1 VHEGDGVIVSS
12 SGFPFALSPA
22 AAAALPSWPEIVAWL
37 SGQDRRHAVDVLRAA
52 RRPFVQ
58 PRCGV
63 GDHDQM
69 LALLGTLNEAGPG
82 VLSVTIDSHT
92 RIGHFDTAARVL
104 RDRPADLNGYPL
116 PAHGWARGRELAA
129 SVGVPLEVRHGS
141 PEARDLFGYTL
152 AAGITSFEGGGI
164 GYNLPYCKD
173 IPLRDSLESWREID
187 AACGQLTADGVIVDR
202 EFFGTLTGVLMP
214 PSISLACALL
224 EARLAADAG
233 VRCLSIAY
241 PQGGEVYQDVAALR
255 AITVLAERYLPAHVE
270 VYPVLH
276 EFMGVFPACP
286 GCAEA
291 LILFGGLTARLGGA
305 TKVISKTVQEASG
318 IPDATVN
325 ARGIRSAQLG
335 ISPLLDFVELDEGRV
350 AEECEWIRREVIELI
365 DPVLEAGDPISR
377 IVIAFARGS
386 LDVPFS
392 ASVHAKSSIVPGR
405 DGRGAVRFR
414 DVGDLPFSAAVRRH
428 NDACLRQRRH
438 DQDVDL
444 LRILTADINHF
455 AAGRSCERCVRA
467 DLFPSTA
474 ESTVRT

>member
-1 VHEGDGVIVSS
+1 MSGA
-12 SGFPFALSPA
+12 GFPFVLSPA
-22 AAAALPSWPEIVAWL
+22 AAAALPSWPEVMSWL
-37 SGQDRRHAVDVLRAA
+37 RAPDRRHAVDVLRAA

-69 LALLGTLNEAGPG
+69 LALLGTLNEAAPG
-82 VLSVTIDSHT
+82 LLSVTIDSHT

-104 RDRPADLNGYPL
+104 RERPADLNGYPL

-129 SVGVPLEVRHGS
+129 SVDVPLEVRHGS

-173 IPLRDSLESWREID
+173 VPLRDSLESWREID
-187 AACGQLTADGVIVDR
+187 AACGQLSADGVIVDR

-241 PQGGEVYQDVAALR
+241 PQAGEIYQDVAALR
-255 AITVLAERYLPAHVE
+255 AITMLARRYLPADAE

-286 GCAEA
+286 SCAEA
-291 LILFGGLTARLGGA
+291 LILLGGLTARLGGA

-318 IPDATVN
+318 IPDPAVN
-325 ARGIRSAQLG
+325 ARGIRTAQLG
-335 ISPLLDFVELDEGRV
+335 ISPLLDFADLDEGRID
-350 AEECEWIRREVIELI
+350 EECEWIRREVTELI

-377 IVIAFARGS
+377 IVVAFACGA

-392 ASVHAKSSIVPGR
+392 ASVHARSAIVPGR
-405 DGRGAVRFR
+405 DGGGAVRFR
-414 DVGDLPFSAAVRRH
+414 DVAGLPFSAAVRRR
-428 NDACLRQRRH
+428 NDHCLRQAEP
-438 DQDVDL
+438 DGDL
-444 LRILTADINHF
+444 LRTLTAEINYF
-455 AAGRSCERCVRA
+455 AAGRSCERCAAQRPLA
-467 DLFPSTA
+467 HSEKPTM
-474 ESTVRT
+474 RT